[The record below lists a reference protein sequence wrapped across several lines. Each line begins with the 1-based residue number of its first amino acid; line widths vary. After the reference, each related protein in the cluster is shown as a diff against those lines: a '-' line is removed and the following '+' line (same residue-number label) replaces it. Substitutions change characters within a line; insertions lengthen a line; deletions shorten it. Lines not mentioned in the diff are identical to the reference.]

1 MAKISKKI
9 GFSLEWHSK
18 NYKDVN
24 ILFFAALTL
33 NFSIYTL
40 LYIRI
45 IFVILYA
52 CHFFKHI
59 NNFNYIS
66 YEIKTIV
73 FLLYVTWLYRIERP
87 DKQSE
92 RLPQKQDK

>member
-73 FLLYVTWLYRIERP
+73 FFLVSFTINIKLMIIGKINIIPNV
-87 DKQSE
+87 
-92 RLPQKQDK
+92 

>member
-1 MAKISKKI
+1 M
-9 GFSLEWHSK
+9 
-18 NYKDVN
+18 DVN
-24 ILFFAALTL
+24 ILFFTEPTT
-33 NFSIYTL
+33 NFPIYTL

-73 FLLYVTWLYRIERP
+73 FLLYVTWLFRIASP

-92 RLPQKQDK
+92 RLP